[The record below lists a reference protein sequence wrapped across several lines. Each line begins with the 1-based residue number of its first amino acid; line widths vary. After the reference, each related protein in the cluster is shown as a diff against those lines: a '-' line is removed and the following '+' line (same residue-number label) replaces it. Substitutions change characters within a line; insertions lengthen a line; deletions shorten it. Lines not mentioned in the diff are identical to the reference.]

1 MAYSTIPA
9 AKARILVVLDALPG
23 LDGVLVQRGLPTDQP
38 PERERV
44 YIDNAVDISRE
55 WMMVGRRRLDESF
68 TVRILVET
76 FLDGDDQTAGED
88 RMWTIVAEIEQALIL
103 DLTLNGI
110 LTGNTERPS
119 GIKPGGIEDQNSFP
133 APDGW
138 ISHAVLRMDCAARI

>member
-9 AKARILVVLDALPG
+9 AKARILTVLTG
-23 LDGVLVQRGLPTDQP
+23 LAGLEGVLVQRGLPVDAP

-44 YIDNAVDISRE
+44 YVDNAVDISRE
-55 WMMVGRRRLDESF
+55 WMMVGRRRLDESY

-76 FLDGDDQTAGED
+76 FLDGNDQTTGED
-88 RMWTIVAEIEQALIL
+88 RLWTIIALIEQALIV
-103 DLTLNGI
+103 DLTLAGI
-110 LTGNTERPS
+110 LSGNTERPS

-138 ISHAVLRMDCAARI
+138 VSHAVLRIDCAARI